1 MEQDDLAFHPKASE
15 EYIEALGWYTQC
27 GEHLGQG
34 FEQEIDRAL
43 RLFADSPERWPQY
56 GPYHRR
62 ILVRRFPYVVVYFY
76 KEPKFGLWPSRMDIV
91 SLGIGEVE
99 GSRFSNI

>member
-1 MEQDDLAFHPKASE
+1 MEQDDLTFHPKASE

-43 RLFADSPERWPQY
+43 RLIADSPERWPHY

-62 ILVRRFPYVVVYFY
+62 ILVRRFPYVVVYFLQGAKVWIVAVAHGHRKPGY
-76 KEPKFGLWPSRMDIV
+76 WRSRRVPI
-91 SLGIGEVE
+91 
-99 GSRFSNI
+99 

>member
-15 EYIEALGWYTQC
+15 EYIEALSWYAQC

-43 RLFADSPERWPQY
+43 RLIAGSPER
-56 GPYHRR
+56 
-62 ILVRRFPYVVVYFY
+62 
-76 KEPKFGLWPSRMDIV
+76 
-91 SLGIGEVE
+91 
-99 GSRFSNI
+99 

>member
-27 GEHLGQG
+27 GEHIGQG

-43 RLFADSPERWPQY
+43 HLIADSPERWPQ
-56 GPYHRR
+56 
-62 ILVRRFPYVVVYFY
+62 
-76 KEPKFGLWPSRMDIV
+76 
-91 SLGIGEVE
+91 
-99 GSRFSNI
+99 